1 MPSITVENYLKQLYL
16 EQQNNP
22 DDLVPMGKLATA
34 MGVVPG
40 TATSMV
46 KALADS
52 GLVSYEP
59 RFGAKLTKGG
69 EQLALHVLR
78 RHRLLELF
86 LVKVLG
92 LDWSEVHDEA
102 EELEHA
108 ISDKVLDRIDALLG
122 HPEVDQEAEE
132 LEHAISDKVLEKI
145 DQLLGHPEVD
155 PHGDPIPTAKGKVS
169 HRALTSLAEC
179 ELDRPV
185 RVARVMD
192 QDPQFLQFV
201 DRHSLKPGAE
211 VVVRGRDDVADS
223 VSIRSRQQSTLTIGR
238 TAAAKILVEA
248 V

>member
-1 MPSITVENYLKQLYL
+1 MPSSTVENYLKQLYL
-16 EQQNNP
+16 EQQSAP
-22 DDLVPMGKLATA
+22 DLVPMGKLASA

-78 RHRLLELF
+78 RHRLVELF

-108 ISDKVLDRIDALLG
+108 ISEKVLDKIDKLLG
-122 HPEVDQEAEE
+122 HP
-132 LEHAISDKVLEKI
+132 S
-145 DQLLGHPEVD
+145 VD
-155 PHGDPIPTAKGKVS
+155 PHGDPIPSAKGKVS
-169 HRALTSLAEC
+169 EERLAALPDVKPGSK
-179 ELDRPV
+179 V
-185 RVARVMD
+185 RIARVLD
-192 QDPQFLQFV
+192 QDTPFLQFL
-201 DRHSLKPGAE
+201 DRAGLKPGVTLTVNGHDE
-211 VVVRGRDDVADS
+211 QADS
-223 VSIRSRQQSTLTIGR
+223 ISVKLDSRSPLTLGTS
-238 TAAAKILVEA
+238 AAMKILVE
-248 V
+248 VI

>member
-1 MPSITVENYLKQLYL
+1 MASITVENYLKQLYL
-16 EQQNNP
+16 EQQHSP
-22 DDLVPMGKLATA
+22 EELVQMGKLASA

-59 RFGAKLTKGG
+59 RFGAKLTRGG

-78 RHRLLELF
+78 RHRLVELF

-108 ISDKVLDRIDALLG
+108 ISEKVLERIDKLLG
-122 HPEVDQEAEE
+122 HP
-132 LEHAISDKVLEKI
+132 S
-145 DQLLGHPEVD
+145 VD
-155 PHGDPIPTAKGKVS
+155 PHGDPIPSAKGKVS
-169 HRALTSLAEC
+169 EERL
-179 ELDRPV
+179 V
-185 RVARVMD
+185 RLPEVEMNEKVRIARIVD
-192 QDPQFLQFV
+192 QDAKFLQFLN
-201 DRHSLKPGAE
+201 RAGLKPGVSLTVNSKDE
-211 VVVRGRDDVADS
+211 HADS
-223 VSIRSRQQSTLTIGR
+223 ISVKVEGRGPLTLGMG
-238 TAAAKILVEA
+238 AGMKILVEE

>member
-16 EQQNNP
+16 EQQNRSEE
-22 DDLVPMGKLATA
+22 LVPMGKLASA

-78 RHRLLELF
+78 RHRLVELF

-108 ISDKVLDRIDALLG
+108 ISEKVLQRIDKLLG
-122 HPEVDQEAEE
+122 HP
-132 LEHAISDKVLEKI
+132 S
-145 DQLLGHPEVD
+145 VD
-155 PHGDPIPTAKGKVS
+155 PHGDPIPSAKGKVS
-169 HRALTSLAEC
+169 EERLAALPEVESGAK
-179 ELDRPV
+179 V
-185 RVARVMD
+185 RIARITN
-192 QDPQFLQFV
+192 QDPPFLQFL
-201 DRHSLKPGAE
+201 DRSGLKPG
-211 VVVRGRDDVADS
+211 V
-223 VSIRSRQQSTLTIGR
+223 TLTINGR
-238 TAAAKILVEA
+238 DEQADAISIKVDGRSPLTLGTSAAMKILVE
-248 V
+248 VI